1 MLEVISFY
9 LFSVL
14 IIFCFS
20 VVVFTANVLYA
31 MTALASGMIFI
42 AGIFFNIGAEFLGVV
57 QISVYTGAIMAMY
70 AFGMMFFDSAKDI
83 KEKHKSVKI
92 VCLLS
97 FGVALMLVII
107 VSLPRLLSI
116 ENNEVND
123 LIESMNISGNVES
136 IGIGLFTN
144 YLIAFELAALMLLIA
159 LIAGIA
165 LVSKNIGGNCDDMKF
180 DDTKL
185 DNIKDNL

>member
-57 QISVYTGAIMAMY
+57 QISVYTGAVMAMY

-144 YLIAFELAALMLLIA
+144 YLIVFELAALMLLVA

-165 LVSKNIGGNCDDMKF
+165 LVSKNIGGKF

>member
-1 MLEVISFY
+1 MLEIISFY
-9 LFSVL
+9 LFSAL
-14 IIFCFS
+14 IIFCFA
-20 VVVFTANVLYA
+20 VVVFTTNVLYA

-83 KEKHKSVKI
+83 KENHKNRKI

-97 FGVALMLVII
+97 FGVALILVVIL
-107 VSLPRLLSI
+107 SLPRVLSI
-116 ENNEVND
+116 NNNEVNT
-123 LIESMNISGNVES
+123 LIESMNVDGNVES

-144 YLIAFELAALMLLIA
+144 YLIAFELVALMLLVA

-165 LVSKNIGGNCDDMKF
+165 LVSKNIGKI
-180 DDTKL
+180 